1 MTNFQK
7 FSYFL
12 LRIGMGILFF
22 WAGYTKLINPDWS
35 AAGYI
40 AGSKTFTGFYTWL
53 LQPNI
58 LPTVNFLNE
67 WGLTL
72 IGAALILGIFVR
84 IASFF
89 GIITMT
95 LYYLPIYPP
104 AHGLVDEHIIY
115 SLVFLVLMGFGAGK
129 ILTLNNWIQT
139 RLHPMWHKWVD

>member
-1 MTNFQK
+1 
-7 FSYFL
+7 
-12 LRIGMGILFF
+12 MGILFF

-84 IASFF
+84 LASFF
-89 GIITMT
+89 GIVIMV

-104 AHGLVDEHIIY
+104 TNGLIDMHIVFAT
-115 SLVFLVLMGFGAGK
+115 VFLVFMAFGAGQ
-129 ILTLNNWIQT
+129 ILSLNTWFQT

>member
-1 MTNFQK
+1 
-7 FSYFL
+7 
-12 LRIGMGILFF
+12 MGILFF

-115 SLVFLVLMGFGAGK
+115 VSVFLVFMAFGAGQ
-129 ILTLNNWIQT
+129 ILTLNSWIQT